1 MPAEHS
7 PWSWL
12 GKRSLILELLLSRA
26 RSKRSYESVLQETPS
41 VVSHKFG
48 QKCSRLPDGRG
59 SVQTAD
65 SIEPRASASG
75 IELFDELP
83 GHNTRNQVVRGTGIP
98 ACAPLT

>member
-1 MPAEHS
+1 MAAEHS
-7 PWSWL
+7 LWSWL

-26 RSKRSYESVLQETPS
+26 RSKRSYQ
-41 VVSHKFG
+41 SHKFG

-75 IELFDELP
+75 VELFDELP
-83 GHNTRNQVVRGTGIP
+83 GHNTRQSGPRAKPRAHLAARGEPITV
-98 ACAPLT
+98 